1 MNEFLSKKNY
11 ERLKKFHRVK
21 SLKDILNIEFSSRI
35 FEDETINKIKE
46 NINNYKKREQIRL
59 NKIDILTK
67 LLEKIDLKIHQKK
80 ILN

>member
-11 ERLKKFHRVK
+11 ERHKKFHRVK

>member
-80 ILN
+80 NS

>member
-1 MNEFLSKKNY
+1 MNDFVFKKNY

-21 SLKDILNIEFSSRI
+21 SLKEILNIEFSSRV
-35 FEDETINKIKE
+35 FEDETIIKIKE
-46 NINNYKKREQIRL
+46 NINNYKKRDQIRL